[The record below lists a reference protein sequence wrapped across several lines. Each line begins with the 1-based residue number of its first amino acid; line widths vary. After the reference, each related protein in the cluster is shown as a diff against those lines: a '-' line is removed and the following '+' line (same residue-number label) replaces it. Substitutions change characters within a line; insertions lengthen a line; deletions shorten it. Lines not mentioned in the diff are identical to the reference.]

1 MLKMKKLLS
10 IVAAILFAAT
20 TFAQVD
26 EVTLTTI
33 GNGRTEDEATL
44 RALRNALE
52 QTFGTFVSANTSI
65 INDELVRDEIAATS
79 KGNVKSYQ
87 KLSVVKLPDR
97 TTTVTLKA
105 TVSINKLISYARNN
119 GSRAEFAG
127 QTYAMNV
134 KLLKLQQQNAY
145 KTLDIM
151 RDNVIALCHGVFDY
165 DIKLGTMSKYNAF
178 YFPPDML
185 KRVDD
190 YYRGSH
196 LTHDIIACTNKQ
208 CKYSSMYCLPITL
221 DVYSTDVTTN
231 IYTIYNETM
240 KAIELSRSMA
250 EEFDRNGLDRTGDY
264 LPVKQS
270 KIYEI
275 DNAIANAILQD
286 FWKVKLRKINDT
298 EYFSFQ
304 GYGNN
309 FSVCMLEKIKGFA
322 DECRESDIFSPDWN
336 VWLVSNKNPIIIDY
350 VNAACDPTNGIALLS
365 EWPYGI
371 KKLITSNTVGGNPK
385 WNTKIDGQIYQQKLC
400 SFDLEIL
407 LTDNEL
413 ERFQGL
419 ELVGVSSPK
428 HTTTP
433 QPRPQASTQKNSKQE
448 LTKGYKKMSDLP
460 LNSHVQISQ
469 IRILTTGL
477 PKKTYTISM
486 TRKDPSTGT
495 QTYKINV
502 SEKKQEC
509 LYWEFNGDV
518 FASAVA
524 NARER
529 KKGNGYIFFDLIKDN
544 YTIKKFPKELSDF
557 VYVK

>member
-1 MLKMKKLLS
+1 MKKLLS

-65 INDELVRDEIAATS
+65 VNDELVRDEIAATS

-97 TTTVTLKA
+97 TTSVTLKA
-105 TVSINKLISYARNN
+105 TISINKLISYARNN

-145 KTLDIM
+145 KTLDVM
-151 RDNVIALCHGVFDY
+151 KDNIIALCHNIFDF
-165 DIKLGTMSKYNAF
+165 DIKLGTIKKYDVF
-178 YFPPDML
+178 TFSPSML
-185 KRVDD
+185 R
-190 YYRGSH
+190 YYESCIRANQS
-196 LTHDIIACTNKQ
+196 
-208 CKYSSMYCLPITL
+208 CKYSSMYRLPLTL

-231 IYTIYNETM
+231 IYALYNETM
-240 KAIELSRSMA
+240 NAIKLSRSMV
-250 EEFDRNGLDRTGDY
+250 EDFDRNGLERASYD
-264 LPVKQS
+264 LPVSES

-275 DNAIANAILQD
+275 DNAIMNAILQD
-286 FWKVKLRKINDT
+286 FWKVRVKKINDT
-298 EYFSFQ
+298 EFFSFQ
-304 GYGNN
+304 RFGSNL
-309 FSVCMLEKIKGFA
+309 SACILEKP
-322 DECRESDIFSPDWN
+322 DYCREIYDMHTGGMWF
-336 VWLVSNKNPIIIDY
+336 VSNKNPIIIGKGSIRPDCL
-350 VNAACDPTNGIALLS
+350 NC
-365 EWPYGI
+365 I
-371 KKLITSNTVGGNPK
+371 KNVEGLITRNTVGDNPK
-385 WNTKIDGQIYQQKLC
+385 WNTKVDGGIYQQKLC
-400 SFDLEIL
+400 SFDLSIL
-407 LTDNEL
+407 LTDYEL

-428 HTTTP
+428 HTQKP
-433 QPRPQASTQKNSKQE
+433 EPRPQSTTQKQKNSKQKV
-448 LTKGYKKMSDLP
+448 TNGYKKMSDLA
-460 LNSHVQISQ
+460 LNSPLKISQ
-469 IRILTTGL
+469 IRILTAGL

-486 TRKDPSTGT
+486 THKEPGTGT
-495 QTYKINV
+495 QTYKIHV
-502 SEKKQEC
+502 GAKKQEC
-509 LYWEFNGDV
+509 QYWEFTGDV
-518 FASAVA
+518 FTSTLPNSIEGKRAQECIS
-524 NARER
+524 
-529 KKGNGYIFFDLIKDN
+529 FDLISGD